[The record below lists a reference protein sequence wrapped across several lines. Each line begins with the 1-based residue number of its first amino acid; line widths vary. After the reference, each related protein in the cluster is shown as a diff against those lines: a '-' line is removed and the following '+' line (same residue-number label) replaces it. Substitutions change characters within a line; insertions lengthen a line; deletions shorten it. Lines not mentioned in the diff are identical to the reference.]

1 MVTQD
6 PYALDAKVLSEFDH
20 VKNDLQLDDE
30 GNFFL
35 LWIKAETS
43 CTIFVGNSSFNFRC
57 ALL

>member
-1 MVTQD
+1 MTQD
-6 PYALDAKVLSEFDH
+6 PNALDAKVLSEFDH
-20 VKNDLQLDDE
+20 VKNELQLDDE

-43 CTIFVGNSSFNFRC
+43 CTFFVGDSSFNFRH